1 MPLIDSDVPTPQA
14 VDVTVGPSIAIE
26 LEWALAYA
34 ERDDW
39 RDDHP
44 VIQQI
49 YEDHPDLAPRVLHM
63 WGSELAVS
71 CGGFMELTV
80 LAHRGGLLLS
90 ADAEAFLDALPE
102 LCSAPPLDPAELPLW
117 AEAPEDRRAILARI
131 ARLRES
137 RQLADQY
144 VALVRDVWTAIRLD
158 WEMLGRP
165 AVEVAVASRRELE
178 AKGADWHEVAR
189 SECHF
194 GDLLDRTVA
203 ELGPGGQLAVVPA
216 FFTHRGLII
225 DLPGVVVVGVRTD
238 NTGAQA
244 RGSHRSPCS
253 SAQGDLRP
261 DTIGHPRCA
270 AGGPRTVGDI
280 ATAFALAQPTVSN
293 HVKIL
298 REAQLVT
305 DLRDG
310 TRRQLIVDHA
320 ELERLFSNLQDVLLE
335 QAGPQ
340 LG

>member
-1 MPLIDSDVPTPQA
+1 MPLIESDLPAPRA
-14 VDVTVGPSIAIE
+14 VDVTVGPSIAVE

-39 RDDHP
+39 RADHP
-44 VIQQI
+44 VIQRI
-49 YEDHPDLAPRVLHM
+49 YEEHPDLAPRVLDM

-90 ADAEAFLDALPE
+90 GDAEAFLDALPE
-102 LCSAPPLDPAELPLW
+102 LCSGPPLDPAELPLL
-117 AEAPEDRRAILARI
+117 AESPEDRRAILARI
-131 ARLRES
+131 ARLQES
-137 RQLADQY
+137 RELADQY
-144 VALVRDVWTAIRLD
+144 VAIVRDVWAAIRLD

-178 AKGADWHEVAR
+178 TKGADWHEVAR
-189 SECHF
+189 SECHL
-194 GDLLDRTVA
+194 GDVLDRTVT

-244 RGSHRSPCS
+244 RARTEALARRLKAISDPTRLAILDALRS
-253 SAQGDLRP
+253 
-261 DTIGHPRCA
+261 
-270 AGGPRTVGDI
+270 GPRTVGDI

-310 TRRQLIVDHA
+310 TRRQLVVDHA

-335 QAGPQ
+335 QAGSR